1 MFGIGL
7 ALPAVTSGFSFGS
20 FATYATIASIG
31 STIVGTYQ
39 GYQQSLINAR
49 NFRVGAAYDRQ
60 RVDIAR
66 KQEIIKANNAARKL
80 ASEKR
85 ATIGARGGKI
95 ATGSTLLDQQG
106 VYEELEDA
114 LFWINQGY
122 SFELASIDAE
132 LEGALQQEAYKRRT
146 SLIGGVAQVA
156 LTSALGDFSGFRS
169 SSQPTIKSQPPTP
182 MARPASVGGS
192 FAPNAPQINTAGNIK
207 LNRAVN
213 PMFVGQTSPI
223 SGGVYNTAGGG
234 MT

>member
-1 MFGIGL
+1 M
-7 ALPAVTSGFSFGS
+7 
-20 FATYATIASIG
+20 
-31 STIVGTYQ
+31 
-39 GYQQSLINAR
+39 
-49 NFRVGAAYDRQ
+49 
-60 RVDIAR
+60 
-66 KQEIIKANNAARKL
+66 
-80 ASEKR
+80 
-85 ATIGARGGKI
+85 
-95 ATGSTLLDQQG
+95 ATGSTLLEQQG

-114 LFWINQGY
+114 LFWVNQGY

-132 LEGALQQEAYKRRT
+132 LEGALQQEAYKRRA

-169 SSQPTIKSQPPTP
+169 SSQPTP

-192 FAPNAPQINTAGNIK
+192 FAPNASQINTAGNIK

>member
-7 ALPAVTSGFSFGS
+7 ALPAVSSGFSFGS
-20 FATYATIASIG
+20 FATWATVASIG
-31 STIVGTYQ
+31 ATIVGTYQ

-60 RVDIAR
+60 RADIAR

-85 ATIGARGGKI
+85 AAIGARGVAM
-95 ATGSTLLDQQG
+95 ATGSTLLEQQG

-114 LFWINQGY
+114 LFWVNQGY

-169 SSQPTIKSQPPTP
+169 SSSVPSQFNQPSTIFTSSQV
-182 MARPASVGGS
+182 RSS
-192 FAPNAPQINTAGNIK
+192 INTAGNIK

-234 MT
+234 MI

>member
-20 FATYATIASIG
+20 FGTVLTVASIG
-31 STIVGTYQ
+31 ATILGTYQ
-39 GYQQSLINAR
+39 SYQQSLVNAR
-49 NFRVGAAYDRQ
+49 NFRTAAAYDRQ
-60 RVDIAR
+60 RTDIAR

-85 ATIGARGGKI
+85 AAIGARGVAM
-95 ATGSTLLDQQG
+95 ATGSTLLEQQG

-114 LFWINQGY
+114 LFWVNQGY
-122 SFELASIDAE
+122 SFELASIDSE
-132 LEGALQQEAYKRRT
+132 LEGALQQEAYKRKT

-169 SSQPTIKSQPPTP
+169 SSQPTIKSQPSTTFTSSQV
-182 MARPASVGGS
+182 RS
-192 FAPNAPQINTAGNIK
+192 QINTAGNIAM
-207 LNRAVN
+207 NRAVN

-234 MT
+234 MI